1 MESKSSMSLIQKIIS
16 IFWSP
21 TEPFKSLKENVNWVD
36 IVIPLLLVVIV
47 GWITVPYVAPI
58 STKVA
63 QQRIENN
70 ENLSEQQKE
79 QSLESIEKSTGG
91 PLKYIM
97 VIIGTAL
104 NAAILAL
111 VMWLAGNMF
120 LKGEVEYTRIFAM
133 TAYISLIGIIAS
145 AVRTPLMVSQ
155 GTTEVYTGAA
165 ILFEKSKTFFFRL
178 MKQIDVFSIW
188 KVILFGLGLGTLYK
202 SEKNKALYLTFGL
215 WAIWIIVMSVL
226 GGLNPM
232 A

>member
-21 TEPFKSLKENVNWVD
+21 TETFKSLKENVNWMD

-97 VIIGTAL
+97 VIIGTGL

-215 WAIWIIVMSVL
+215 WAIWTIVMSVL